1 MFKGQTTATTDVV
14 SKCIMPVTG
23 AFVSPLRIGR
33 ERTREGGRI
42 VILHSTGRT
51 GINTRVVAVLLY
63 GALMRRKVA
72 GDSADVVSGAL
83 ERGVEVPG
91 VGVGASTGCARIAFA
106 GPNPNTSSPHVSIDL
121 RNHSATK
128 AVYADTSVLGKHL
141 IRDLDTTDNIDEIDA
156 YFEVIHATLAIDKC
170 N

>member
-1 MFKGQTTATTDVV
+1 M
-14 SKCIMPVTG
+14 
-23 AFVSPLRIGR
+23 
-33 ERTREGGRI
+33 
-42 VILHSTGRT
+42 
-51 GINTRVVAVLLY
+51 AVLLY
-63 GALMRRKVA
+63 GALRARSSATERIDEVA
-72 GDSADVVSGAL
+72 
-83 ERGVEVPG
+83 RWRG

>member
-106 GPNPNTSSPHVSIDL
+106 GPNPIRHVAIHDAVHCIEFFFFLESTL
-121 RNHSATK
+121 FSALAT
-128 AVYADTSVLGKHL
+128 
-141 IRDLDTTDNIDEIDA
+141 EINN
-156 YFEVIHATLAIDKC
+156 YRE
-170 N
+170 